1 MKYLANSKIKAIGNR
16 SESVA
21 RGRILSALLTL
32 FVFFVAVQTAT
43 ANTYNVS
50 VTTDTG
56 GGSLRDAIT
65 QANSNA
71 GADTITFS
79 ASISKIAPASALP
92 PITDTLTIDGR
103 SGGTGTTPGVE
114 LSGES
119 VGNVV
124 GLRIA
129 ASNCTITGLVV
140 NRFGNAGIRIDTGA
154 FNTVSFSYIGT
165 DLSGTAATLTS
176 GTTTTNTGNVN
187 YGILIVGSTGNTING
202 NVISGNFGTGIGIT
216 TGGSAT
222 ITGNF
227 IGTDKNGMV
236 DLGNTREG
244 ILIAESSNSI
254 IGGSTV
260 AARNVI
266 SGNNSDGIYISQS
279 APPAAGNAPSAT
291 NNIIR
296 GNYIGVDATGAGLDT
311 FGISTVGNSG
321 SGIAIQAGGNRVGG
335 SSAAARNVISGN
347 RANGISLGT
356 AAASANTITGNYIG
370 VAADGATVVRNRLN
384 GVQIG
389 GLAFGNVVGFA
400 DSPVGTC
407 SNSCNLIANNGD
419 APTFPT
425 TGTDAPTSARAGIY
439 VDATGGNK
447 NTIRGNR
454 VFNNTGIGIDLDAV
468 GATANDTG
476 DPDTGANDVQN
487 TPTLTAADSNG
498 VITGT
503 IDSTAATIFSIDF
516 YANDATDAAGSEGRT
531 YIGSTTVDTMFGNNF
546 RFNTTATVATGQI
559 ITATATNNSPALSGF
574 GDTSEFA
581 ATQTA
586 TAAMTTEPNGLEADI
601 APNGNG
607 NGIIE
612 SGDVLRIQNL
622 LSNAATLNTATNEFQ
637 RADSAP
643 VRTQG
648 DGVLNAGDV
657 LQAQRYLE
665 NSDTKQNAGG
675 PTTAGGSFAGSASSG
690 ISDGGA
696 KSANG
701 ITAPAAVMRA
711 VRVQNTN
718 ATRGSTVD
726 IAVLIDAN
734 GDEAGYSF
742 TLNYDDAVLTNPT
755 LVSTK
760 AGGSPSFNFGVSGRI
775 SGGVSFF
782 GGPVANGVG
791 QTLVVFRFTVS
802 PNAAG
807 TSSVFFNDTPTVR
820 SISDSGGNTFTNPV
834 FTDGTVTFV
843 AAPTAAAVT
852 VKGRV
857 TAKGRAVAGV
867 RVSMTDASGKVRVA
881 ATSSFGY
888 YQFTNVPAGETYVFK
903 ATARRYEF
911 PAQVV
916 DVNEDVNNLNFSGH

>member
-16 SESVA
+16 SESAA
-21 RGRILSALLTL
+21 RRQILSALLTL
-32 FVFFVAVQTAT
+32 FAFFVAAQTAT
-43 ANTYNVS
+43 ANTYTVS
-50 VTTDTG
+50 VTTNTG

-65 QANSNA
+65 QANGNP
-71 GADTITFS
+71 GADTINFS
-79 ASISKIAPASALP
+79 PSISKIAPTSALP
-92 PITDTLTIDGR
+92 AITDTVTIDGR
-103 SGGTGTTPGVE
+103 IGGTGSTPSVE

-119 VGNVV
+119 AGNAV

-129 ASNCTITGLVV
+129 ASNCTISGLVIT
-140 NRFGNAGIRIDTGA
+140 RFQNAGIRIDTGTGS
-154 FNTVSFSYIGT
+154 TVSFNYIGT

-187 YGILIVGSTGNTING
+187 YGILIVGSTGNTINA

-227 IGTDKNGMV
+227 IGTDKNGTV

-254 IGGSTV
+254 IGGLTV

-266 SGNNSDGIYISQS
+266 SGNNSDGIYIAQS
-279 APPAAGNAPSAT
+279 APPTGTNAPSAT
-291 NNIIR
+291 NNVIR
-296 GNYIGVDATGAGLDT
+296 GNYIGVDANGAGLDT
-311 FGISTVGNSG
+311 LGNSTVGNTG
-321 SGIAIQAGGNRVGG
+321 SGITIQAGGNRVGG
-335 SSAAARNVISGN
+335 STATARNVISGN

-356 AAASANTITGNYIG
+356 SAASNNRITGNYIG

-407 SNSCNLIANNGD
+407 SNSCNLIANNGE
-419 APTFPT
+419 AATQTNVSP
-425 TGTDAPTSARAGIY
+425 ASSRAGIY

-447 NTIRGNR
+447 NTIRGNS
-454 VFNNTGIGIDLDAV
+454 VFGNLGIGIDLDAV
-468 GATANDTG
+468 GATANDAG
-476 DPDTGANDVQN
+476 DPDAGANDVQN
-487 TPTLTAADSNG
+487 TPTLTAANSNG
-498 VITGT
+498 EITGT
-503 IDSTAATIFSIDF
+503 IDGAANTIFSIDF
-516 YANDATDAAGSEGRT
+516 YSNEMTDAADSEGRT
-531 YIGSTTVDTMFGNNF
+531 YIGSTTVDTAFGNNF
-546 RFNTTATVATGQI
+546 RFNTTATVTAGQP
-559 ITATATNNSPALSGF
+559 ITATATNNSPASSGF

-586 TAAMTTEPNGLEADI
+586 TTATNEPNGLEADI

-612 SGDVLRIQNL
+612 SGDVVRIQNL
-622 LSNAATLNTATNEFQ
+622 LSGAATLNTATNEFQ

-648 DGVLNAGDV
+648 DGVLDSGDV
-657 LQAQRYLE
+657 IQAQRYLQ

-675 PTTAGGSFAGSASSG
+675 PTAAGGGGG
-690 ISDGGA
+690 IADGGR
-696 KSANG
+696 KSAKG
-701 ITAPAAVMRA
+701 IAAPAATAITRA
-711 VRVQNTN
+711 VSVQSRN

-726 IAVLIDAN
+726 VAILIDAN

-742 TLNYDDAVLTNPT
+742 TLNYDDTVLMNPS

-760 AGGSPSFNFGVSGRI
+760 TGGSPSFNFGVSGRI

-782 GGPVANGVG
+782 GGPVPAGTG
-791 QTLVVFRFTVS
+791 QTLVVFRFTVA
-802 PNAAG
+802 PNAAFG
-807 TSSVFFNDTPTVR
+807 ASSVFFNDNPTVR
-820 SISDSGGNTFTNPV
+820 SISDSGGNTFPNPV
-834 FTDGTVTFV
+834 FTDGTVTIG
-843 AAPTAAAVT
+843 AAPTAAEVT

-857 TAKGRAVAGV
+857 TARGRGVAGA
-867 RVSMTDASGKVRVA
+867 RVMMTGSDGKLRYAVSN
-881 ATSSFGY
+881 TFGY
-888 YQFTNVPAGETYVFK
+888 YQFTNVAAGSTYIFK
-903 ATARRYEF
+903 VSAKRYEF
-911 PAQVV
+911 AAKAI
-916 DVNEDVNNLNFSGH
+916 DVTEDVDGLNFTGN